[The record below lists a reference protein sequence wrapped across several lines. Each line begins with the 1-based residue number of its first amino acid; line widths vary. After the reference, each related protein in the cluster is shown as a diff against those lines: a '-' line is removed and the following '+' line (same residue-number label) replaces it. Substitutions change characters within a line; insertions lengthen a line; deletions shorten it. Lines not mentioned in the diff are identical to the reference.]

1 MKIMKIIRIPFFFLN
16 LNLVDLKK
24 LRISDI
30 KISLRY
36 Q

>member
-1 MKIMKIIRIPFFFLN
+1 MKIIRIPFFFN